1 MNIDDRITVKYQT
14 QKEFCRCCDRELE
27 DVEVSEMR
35 EFDFYLKQL
44 KEDIN
49 WKLYDEEC
57 ELDEVIRDYVYETI
71 DFYAVNTYDRLILPK
86 EELNKILEYVKSNL
100 L

>member
-1 MNIDDRITVKYQT
+1 MNKDKIIVKYQI
-14 QKEFCRCCDRELE
+14 QKEFCRCCNRDLDDAEIG
-27 DVEVSEMR
+27 EVR

-44 KEDIN
+44 KEDVEWN
-49 WKLYDEEC
+49 LYDEEC

-86 EELNKILEYVKSNL
+86 EELNKISEHVKNNL